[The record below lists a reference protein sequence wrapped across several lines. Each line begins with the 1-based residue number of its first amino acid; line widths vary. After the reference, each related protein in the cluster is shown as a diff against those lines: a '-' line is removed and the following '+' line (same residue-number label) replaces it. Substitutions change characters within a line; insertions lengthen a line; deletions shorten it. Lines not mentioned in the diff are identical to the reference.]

1 MDLCGDVIQALVVD
15 YLGLDYLN
23 TFCDFPYELSQLEQ
37 LLTTADEQQSVRQ
50 RLSAEMADPSG
61 IIRSL
66 IVRAEDSRLMM
77 DT

>member
-50 RLSAEMADPSG
+50 RLSAEMADHSG

>member
-1 MDLCGDVIQALVVD
+1 MNLCGDVIQALVVD

-50 RLSAEMADPSG
+50 RLSAEMADHSG

>member
-50 RLSAEMADPSG
+50 RLSAEMADHSG

-66 IVRAEDSRLMM
+66 IVRAEDSRLMV

>member
-50 RLSAEMADPSG
+50 RLSAEMADHSG

-66 IVRAEDSRLMM
+66 IVRAEYSRLMM